1 MYVRTCIDRLDTIPD
16 TASAATVATV
26 VLAMWDRRA
35 ASRTRGL
42 PGLHV
47 GKEVKIY
54 MLLQAYTFVRVTGGN
69 FRSRVHDRF
78 VELTHS
84 EVGATAAEY
93 ALLVSLIAIV
103 IVVGAFA
110 LGNAINDKL
119 DATATCIDTGCPAPC

>member
-1 MYVRTCIDRLDTIPD
+1 MFVRRCLDRLDTIPD
-16 TASAATVATV
+16 TTSAPTVATV
-26 VLAMWDRRA
+26 VVGNVGSPGGVADAR
-35 ASRTRGL
+35 L

-103 IVVGAFA
+103 IVVGAFL
-110 LGNAINDKL
+110 LGNAINDRL
-119 DATATCIDTGCPAPC
+119 TATATCIDEATGAPC